1 MQAEVL
7 YKVKISLLLARNP
20 FPVAPSSSYMASL
33 RSITRRLTVPPLN
46 PSLFSLS
53 RVVPL
58 CRTSSKPPLTALRHS
73 RGQCSV
79 ENGSELFEYTSGRWM
94 SVHLPPPL
102 FTDLSPSPSLSLITD
117 NKKYSWN
124 DALRHAE
131 RKRQFNV
138 SEFKRLAASSINR
151 SAEEVSRLEKLGEGG
166 FNRTFLITMRDGFQ
180 LVGRIPYF
188 STEPKHLVVASEV
201 ATMRFLRLHD
211 IPVPEIYSYSA
222 TSENSAGTE
231 YIFMELVRGKN
242 LGDIWF
248 DLPEKPRINMV
259 SRIAELEARLFALS
273 FPASGSLYYTKDLDA
288 ATRKVDVPAPNGSC
302 KDGFCV
308 GPDTRLRLWYGR
320 RSELDVDRG
329 PCTYPALFFHHS
341 SNSYPLSAL
350 Q

>member
-1 MQAEVL
+1 MDVS
-7 YKVKISLLLARNP
+7 SL
-20 FPVAPSSSYMASL
+20 APSPIY
-33 RSITRRLTVPPLN
+33 R
-46 PSLFSLS
+46 
-53 RVVPL
+53 
-58 CRTSSKPPLTALRHS
+58 
-73 RGQCSV
+73 
-79 ENGSELFEYTSGRWM
+79 
-94 SVHLPPPL
+94 
-102 FTDLSPSPSLSLITD
+102 SLSLVTD
-117 NKKYSWN
+117 NKNYSWN
-124 DALRHAE
+124 DTLRHAE

-166 FNRTFLITMRDGFQ
+166 FSRTFLITMHDGFQ

-211 IPVPEIYSYSA
+211 IPVPEIYSYST

-231 YIFMELVRGKN
+231 YIFMELVRGRN

-248 DLPEKPRINMV
+248 DLAEKPRINMV

-288 ATRKVDVPAPNGSC
+288 ATRKIEISAPNGGSG

-320 RSELDVDRG
+320 RSKLDVDRG
-329 PCTYPALFFHHS
+329 PCTYPPLFSHHS

>member
-1 MQAEVL
+1 
-7 YKVKISLLLARNP
+7 
-20 FPVAPSSSYMASL
+20 
-33 RSITRRLTVPPLN
+33 
-46 PSLFSLS
+46 
-53 RVVPL
+53 
-58 CRTSSKPPLTALRHS
+58 
-73 RGQCSV
+73 
-79 ENGSELFEYTSGRWM
+79 M

-102 FTDLSPSPSLSLITD
+102 FTDLSLSLITD
-117 NKKYSWN
+117 NKKCSWN

-138 SEFKRLAASSINR
+138 SEFKRLAASSVNR
-151 SAEEVSRLEKLGEGG
+151 SAGDVARFEKLGEGG
-166 FNRTFLITMRDGFQ
+166 FNRTFLITMHDGFQ
-180 LVGRIPYF
+180 LVGRIPYL
-188 STEPKHLVVASEV
+188 STEPKHLVVANEV

-222 TSENSAGTE
+222 TSENPAGTE
-231 YIFMELVRGKN
+231 YIFMELVRGTN

-273 FPASGSLYYTKDLDA
+273 FPASGSLYYTRDLDA
-288 ATRKVDVPAPNGSC
+288 ATRKVEVPAPNGSC

-329 PCTYPALFFHHS
+329 PCTYPPLFSHHS